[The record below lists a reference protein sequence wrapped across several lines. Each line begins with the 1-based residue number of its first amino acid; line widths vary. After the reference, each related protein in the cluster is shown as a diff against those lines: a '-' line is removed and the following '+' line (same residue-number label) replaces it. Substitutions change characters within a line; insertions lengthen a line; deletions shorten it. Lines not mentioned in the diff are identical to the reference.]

1 MKDFGIN
8 QQELAQIL
16 AIFRHHPGINKVILF
31 GSRAKGTSKPNS
43 DIDLAVDGIIS
54 DLQIEALAMEL
65 EELSLPYKFDVQAVA
80 GIRNPALAD
89 HIARVG
95 VEIYPRTS
103 APMNA
108 VTENLSTDE

>member
-1 MKDFGIN
+1 MKNLGLN

-16 AIFRHHPGINKVILF
+16 SIFRQHPEIIKVTLF
-31 GSRAKGTSKPNS
+31 GSRAKGISRLNS

-65 EELSLPYKFDVQAVA
+65 DELSLPYKFDVKSVA
-80 GIRNPALAD
+80 GIRNPALSE

-95 VEIYPRTS
+95 VEIYDR
-103 APMNA
+103 AQ
-108 VTENLSTDE
+108 LKKQRD

>member
-1 MKDFGIN
+1 MKNLGLN

-16 AIFRHHPGINKVILF
+16 SIFRQHPEIIKVTLF
-31 GSRAKGTSKPNS
+31 GSRAKGISRLNS

-65 EELSLPYKFDVQAVA
+65 DELSLPYKFDVKSVA
-80 GIRNPALAD
+80 GIQNPALSE

-95 VEIYPRTS
+95 VEIYDR
-103 APMNA
+103 AQ
-108 VTENLSTDE
+108 LKKQRD